1 MILMNLTKKQDPINM
16 ERVEK
21 IDIIVEFL
29 DENHIDI
36 IDTKNIGCIIIN
48 AEQCLNKLDDEFE
61 YNDLLEKGLTDEDI
75 ESFKKFLEKNNLM
88 MIKVDEISGVS
99 FENSEYDADNLYE
112 ADLFGDKVEEGE
124 NLEYKKFYKK

>member
-1 MILMNLTKKQDPINM
+1 MILMNLTKKQDTINM